1 MIREAIEK
9 VVRRVSLSRE
19 EARAA
24 MGEIMDGQATPA
36 QIASFITALRM
47 KGETVD
53 EIVGFAQA
61 MRERAVRIAPRVD
74 HLLDTC
80 GTGGDRL
87 GTFNISTTAAFVVA
101 GAGIHVAKHGN
112 RSVSSGC
119 GSADLLEA
127 LGVPLE
133 ADPASIERCIE
144 EERIGFLFAPRFHL
158 AMKHA
163 LGPRKE
169 IGIRTVF
176 NILGPLTNPAGA
188 QYQILGV
195 SDPSLLEVMA
205 ACLQELGVRRAM
217 VVHGLDGMDELSI
230 CALTKVAEVDQGAI
244 HVYTLDPE
252 EVGIPRSDLAALSGG
267 TPEQNAKIAL
277 SILQGEQGPRRD
289 AVLLNASAGLY
300 VSGYAGDLREGVALA
315 RASIDSGAA
324 HDRLVVLRGRLA
336 TQGMDA

>member
-9 VVRRVSLSRE
+9 VVQRISLSRE

-36 QIASFITALRM
+36 QIASLITALRM
-47 KGETVD
+47 KGETVE

-61 MRERAVRIAPRVD
+61 MRERSVRISPRVD

-87 GTFNISTTAAFVVA
+87 NTFNISTIAAFVIA
-101 GAGIHVAKHGN
+101 GSGVHVAKHGN
-112 RSVSSGC
+112 RSVSSRC

-127 LGVPLE
+127 LQIPLD
-133 ADPASIERCIE
+133 ADPASVERCIE

-163 LGPRKE
+163 LGPRRE

-195 SDPSLLEVMA
+195 ADPSLVEVMA
-205 ACLQELGVRRAM
+205 ECLLELGARRVM

-230 CALTKVAEVDQGAI
+230 CAPTKVAEVDQGTI
-244 HVYTLDPE
+244 RTYTLDPGE
-252 EVGIPRSDLAALSGG
+252 IGLSHSDLTAISGG
-267 TPEQNAKIAL
+267 TPEENARIAL
-277 SILQGEQGPRRD
+277 SILQGEHGPRRD
-289 AVLLNASAGLY
+289 AVVLNAAAGLY
-300 VSGYAGDLREGVALA
+300 ISGHASDLREGVVLA
-315 RASIDSGAA
+315 CESIDSGAA
-324 HDRLVVLRGRLA
+324 YDRLVALRGRLA
-336 TQGMDA
+336 SI

>member
-9 VVRRVSLSRE
+9 VVRRISLSRE

-36 QIASFITALRM
+36 QIASLVTALRM
-47 KGETVD
+47 KGETVE

-61 MRERAVRIAPRVD
+61 MRERAVRISPRVD

-87 GTFNISTTAAFVVA
+87 NTFNISTVTAFVVA
-101 GAGIHVAKHGN
+101 GAGIPVAKHGN
-112 RSVSSGC
+112 RSVSSRC

-127 LGVPLE
+127 LQVPLD
-133 ADPASIERCIE
+133 ADPAAVERCIE
-144 EERIGFLFAPRFHL
+144 EEHIGFLFAPRFHL

-163 LGPRKE
+163 LAPRKE

-195 SDPSLLEVMA
+195 ADPSLVEVMA
-205 ACLQELGVRRAM
+205 ACLLELGVRRAM

-230 CALTKVAEVDQGAI
+230 CAPTQVAEVDQGAI
-244 HVYTLDPE
+244 RTYTLDPDG
-252 EVGIPRSDLAALSGG
+252 VGLSRSDLAAISGG
-267 TPEQNAKIAL
+267 TLEENARIAL
-277 SILQGEQGPRRD
+277 SVLQGEQGPRRD
-289 AVLLNASAGLY
+289 AVVLNAAAGLY
-300 VSGYAGDLREGVALA
+300 VSGHVGDLREGIALA
-315 RASIDSGAA
+315 CKSIDSGAA
-324 HDRLVVLRGRLA
+324 LDRLVALRQRL
-336 TQGMDA
+336 TPS